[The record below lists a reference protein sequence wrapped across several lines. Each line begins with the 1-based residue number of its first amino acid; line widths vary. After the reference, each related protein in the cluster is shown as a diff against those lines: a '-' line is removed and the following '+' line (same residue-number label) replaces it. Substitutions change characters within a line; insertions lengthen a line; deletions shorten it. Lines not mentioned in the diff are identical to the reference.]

1 MPVSGK
7 LELIIKF
14 NELPTDV
21 TTKSNGWKEFT
32 LDCGGRPALVTVR
45 PRMWLKL
52 EEAQKTFP
60 LWVASLTGQMG
71 APHGK
76 GFVVIEPAIQVFER
90 KARVATPAPEAS
102 PPPEPPAT

>member
-1 MPVSGK
+1 MPVPGK

-21 TTKSNGWKEFT
+21 TTKANGWKEFT
-32 LDCGGRPALVTVR
+32 LDCGGRPVLVTVR

-52 EEAQKTFP
+52 EEAQKIYP

-71 APHGK
+71 QAHGK
-76 GFVVIEPAIQVFER
+76 GFVLIEPAIQVFER
-90 KARVATPAPEAS
+90 KARVAPPAPDA
-102 PPPEPPAT
+102 PPPEPST

>member
-1 MPVSGK
+1 MPVPGK

-32 LDCGGRPALVTVR
+32 LDCGGRPVLVTVR

-52 EEAQKTFP
+52 EEAKATFP

-76 GFVVIEPAIQVFER
+76 GFVLTEPAIQVFER
-90 KARVATPAPEAS
+90 KPRGVEAPAEA
-102 PPPEPPAT
+102 PPPPDAPST